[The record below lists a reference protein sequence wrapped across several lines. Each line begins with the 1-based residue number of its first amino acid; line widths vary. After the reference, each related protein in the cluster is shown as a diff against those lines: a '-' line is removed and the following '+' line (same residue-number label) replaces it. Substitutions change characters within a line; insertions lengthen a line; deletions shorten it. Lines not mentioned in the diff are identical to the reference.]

1 MFSRTTLRAA
11 VGTLATL
18 FGYCLLHLLFI
29 IFIEFRN
36 MLSLSI
42 LLTGLPLTAWMSIV
56 FNDLPPWASDEML
69 GTSLIALTTM
79 IFGALLILLRK
90 FVQRMAPKWL
100 QRE

>member
-1 MFSRTTLRAA
+1 
-11 VGTLATL
+11 
-18 FGYCLLHLLFI
+18 
-29 IFIEFRN
+29 
-36 MLSLSI
+36 
-42 LLTGLPLTAWMSIV
+42 MSIV